1 MSKSTIVVFIIDDDF
16 DELYFTTPDEYSLIL
31 DKHNIT
37 PDRVKYKNITVE
49 QIMLLLNHKY
59 KYLVRQ

>member
-1 MSKSTIVVFIIDDDF
+1 MSKATIVVFIIDDDF
-16 DELYFTTPDEYSLIL
+16 DELYFTTPDKYSLIL
-31 DKHNIT
+31 DEHNII

-59 KYLVRQ
+59 KYLVR